1 MGLVKDYDQETGF
14 ALVEQRNKMT
24 VGEEIE
30 IFGPDMDYYAQN
42 ISEMYD
48 AETGDKLESAPH
60 PQQLLRMKMDRPVKA
75 NYMLRKKK

>member
-1 MGLVKDYDQETGF
+1 
-14 ALVEQRNKMT
+14 
-24 VGEEIE
+24 
-30 IFGPDMDYYAQN
+30 MDYYAQN

-48 AETGDKLESAPH
+48 AETGEKLESAPH